1 MFNLKNKALIKYSV
15 KNFIMHKV
23 PPMKS
28 VNLEQNVNKR
38 DPSSK
43 GTINPADIDDYII
56 VGAEIFKNSLK
67 DLVAD
72 MNNGGENIDSIVKEI
87 QSSEQYGPVK
97 EPYSI
102 PEPHKYIK
110 NYTGRPFYQQSDPEH
125 KHIYE
130 QSYREKPE
138 PLNTIPLFKFSYIN
152 NNRDD
157 HNEIIFKK
165 NAFVPG
171 FNRPFNLGFQE
182 LENTLKAFKTIRDKD
197 NIDFNSK
204 DFHMIIDDN
213 YNDPNKS
220 KIDYVREYMKVV
232 QRVLDLLPQINHKNL
247 PNLLMTLFF
256 DYGVNDKRL
265 WVAIEQEIMNK
276 LHHYDI
282 IDLSKIYY
290 ISYMSSPKFSTINFR
305 QQIYQKVYGELNNC
319 SLEELYAVCLGFRMC
334 KEKNIYKR
342 IAEIF
347 IEKRMLFARD
357 QPSNISKI
365 FYSYASNK
373 PTNYTID
380 TFYPHKDLVEKFI
393 KSYEHDLLDNILK
406 MDQNDVSRL
415 CTSLYLLKSDH
426 VDLFIN
432 RVERNLL
439 KLKENI
445 DPFVLW
451 TVLKSFSKM
460 KESKMVGSDRFFD
473 ELEPVVISFI
483 ETDKYNMDQF
493 SDILYSYSI
502 RGSGSEKLNKLFD
515 TKVNNDMDK
524 VSNYRTMYNVLWY
537 LLFTENKNEQT
548 WLKLLDKYN
557 QIEGKLPLVYYRPF
571 KLAAYYLKYLFP
583 HINTFEFTD
592 KFYYA
597 EQLYDYVKY
606 EKLFFNHYEYLTFK
620 THLNTRH
627 YIYPL
632 CNFVIH
638 NAMMLNFCFEPRKM
652 GINLILDHQLVPKT
666 TRPNKMHCVHKTI
679 LQHDNWEILELTW
692 HDYFKI
698 GDQDQRDKFIHNW
711 FYETSIKQEK
721 KGIFKMN
728 PKYV

>member
-23 PPMKS
+23 PPMKT
-28 VNLEQNVNKR
+28 VNLDQNVSKR
-38 DPSSK
+38 QPTSK
-43 GTINPADIDDYII
+43 ATINPADIDDYVII
-56 VGAEIFKNSLK
+56 GAEIFKNSLK
-67 DLVAD
+67 DIAHD
-72 MNNGGENIDSIVKEI
+72 INNAGENIDSIVKEI
-87 QSSEQYGPVK
+87 QHSETYGPK
-97 EPYSI
+97 KDPFKLAEPS
-102 PEPHKYIK
+102 KYIK
-110 NYTGRPFYQQSDPEH
+110 NYMRRPLYNQAEPDF
-125 KHIYE
+125 KHMFV

-157 HNEIIFKK
+157 HNDIIFKK
-165 NAFVPG
+165 NSFVPG
-171 FNRPFNLGFQE
+171 FSRPFSLNYPE
-182 LENTLKAFKTIRDKD
+182 LEATLQRFKLIHEREG
-197 NIDFNSK
+197 IDFNSK
-204 DFHMIIDDN
+204 EFHNIINDN
-213 YNDPNKS
+213 YNDPKQS
-220 KIDYVREYMKVV
+220 KLEYVKEYMGVV
-232 QRVLDLLPQINHKNL
+232 QKVLDMVPNISFKSY
-247 PNLLMTLFF
+247 PNLLMTMFF

-265 WVAIEQEIMNK
+265 WVAFEQEILNN

-282 IDLSKIYY
+282 IELSKVYY
-290 ISYMSSPKFSTINFR
+290 ISYMSSPKYSSLNFR
-305 QQIYQKVYGELNNC
+305 QLIYQKVYNELDNC

-347 IEKRMLFARD
+347 IEKKHQFASG

-373 PTNYTID
+373 PTNYTVD
-380 TFYPHKDLVEKFI
+380 TFYPHKDLVEKLI
-393 KSYEHDLLDNILK
+393 KTYENELLDNILK
-406 MDQNDVSRL
+406 MDQYDVSRL

-439 KLKENI
+439 RLKENV

-460 KESKMVGSDRFFD
+460 KESKMVGSDKFFD
-473 ELEPVVISFI
+473 EFEPVIINFI
-483 ETDKYNMDQF
+483 EGEKYNMDQF

-502 RGSGSEKLNKLFD
+502 RGSGSEKLYNLFD
-515 TKVNNDMDK
+515 RKINTDMDK
-524 VSNYRTMYNVLWY
+524 ITNFRTMYNVLWH
-537 LLFTENKNEQT
+537 LLFTENKNENT
-548 WLKLLDKYN
+548 WRALLQRYN
-557 QIEGKLPLVYYRPF
+557 TIEGKLPLVYYRPF

-583 HINTFEFTD
+583 QIDTFDFMD

-620 THLNTRH
+620 THLNSRH
-627 YIYPL
+627 YLFPL

-638 NAMMLNFCFEPRKM
+638 NAMMLNYCFEPRKM
-652 GINLILDHQLVPKT
+652 GINLILDHQLVPKS
-666 TRPNKMHCVHKTI
+666 TRPNKMHCVHKSI

-698 GDQDQRDKFIHNW
+698 GNQDERDKFIHNW